1 VKVLVA
7 AASYG
12 TSISGV
18 QRHAFNLA
26 RCLLQLREVSELHLV
41 IAPWQC
47 ELAERAGIA
56 SDPRITIH
64 IGDMARSSIS
74 RNLWYWFRLPQLAA
88 HVEADVVHFS
98 YPMPLNSSAFN
109 CPTIVTLHDL
119 YPYEIPMN
127 FGFPKF
133 IFNRLVLKQC
143 LHAAWSIACVSDA
156 TRKIL
161 RRYAPAVSRK
171 ATTIYNCVD
180 AGPLAGEESPIPGWG
195 NEPFLLCVAQ
205 HRRNKN
211 IGTLIRAFDR
221 LIGSGWIEVNT
232 KLVVIGTRGPETSGI
247 RSLVN
252 DLRLTNRVHFLENLS
267 EPQLQWCYGH
277 CDALVAP
284 SITEGFDLPIA
295 EGLLTGCR
303 IVCSD
308 IAVHREI
315 GGDQCRYVSLRENP
329 AEQLAAVIADTLN
342 EPKPPSFAL
351 PQFSSPVL
359 AKQYLTLYKNLLEA
373 SAPQVTSEAH
383 SFGSQAAREAIAITD
398 PESQSAL
405 LYRGR

>member
-1 VKVLVA
+1 
-7 AASYG
+7 
-12 TSISGV
+12 
-18 QRHAFNLA
+18 
-26 RCLLQLREVSELHLV
+26 
-41 IAPWQC
+41 
-47 ELAERAGIA
+47 
-56 SDPRITIH
+56 
-64 IGDMARSSIS
+64 
-74 RNLWYWFRLPQLAA
+74 
-88 HVEADVVHFS
+88 
-98 YPMPLNSSAFN
+98 
-109 CPTIVTLHDL
+109 
-119 YPYEIPMN
+119 
-127 FGFPKF
+127 
-133 IFNRLVLKQC
+133 
-143 LHAAWSIACVSDA
+143 
-156 TRKIL
+156 
-161 RRYAPAVSRK
+161 
-171 ATTIYNCVD
+171 
-180 AGPLAGEESPIPGWG
+180 
-195 NEPFLLCVAQ
+195 VAQ

-383 SFGSQAAREAIAITD
+383 SFGSQAAREAIAITE

-405 LYRGR
+405 AYRGR